1 MYKHFESNLIFQPA
15 SVAIHLNT
23 RFSDTFVS
31 IQASIYTHT
40 HTHTHTHRVIQE
52 KRPIFWEV
60 TTCHCEK
67 IRSHKHVSKSEW
79 LPRYSCLN
87 VARTVL
93 PSLFCPDPTPLD
105 VCLWGLMNSEVY
117 ERKVDILDK
126 LVTRI
131 LDAAARIKNVKI
143 TETNNTRSSHASCK
157 VHYS

>member
-1 MYKHFESNLIFQPA
+1 MCTVLLPPGVKQIAVNN
-15 SVAIHLNT
+15 IH
-23 RFSDTFVS
+23 
-31 IQASIYTHT
+31 THT

-157 VHYS
+157 VHYSWRWVVRTFIVNCNKFVI